1 MKAQTSMLVPIDGRC
16 RGRRLRNQRGQALA
30 EAGMVIPMLVL
41 LMLGVFEFGRAM
53 MVANVASNAARVGAR
68 AAAMTA
74 PALRGTDGIPVSDT
88 HIITAAKAMLGDV
101 VDGDAFDVFVEWFE
115 EDGVPMVRV
124 RVTASSGI
132 PFIFAPLATYA
143 LERQATFADQR

>member
-1 MKAQTSMLVPIDGRC
+1 MEPQVPRWAREEARRTC
-16 RGRRLRNQRGQALA
+16 RRLRSQRGQAMA

-68 AAAMTA
+68 AAVMTA
-74 PALRGTDGIPVSDT
+74 PGLRGTDGIPVSDT
-88 HIITAAKAMLGDV
+88 HIVTAAKAMLGDV

-124 RVTASSGI
+124 RVSATSGV
-132 PFIFAPLATYA
+132 PFIFAPMATYA